1 MQTLKMDVLLP
12 VYKNEADIF
21 GIHVE
26 TSCVSCFIS
35 SRCCSDK
42 SLIKLNWLIKE
53 HYLWWLEPSL
63 IKIYFCFQFGPSN
76 VTEGGGAYL
85 STAAY
90 HQGEIKRLCSH
101 FWGALIHPYIKSR
114 SLCSVQGVHDLA
126 PFGLHQISLA
136 RRILWNIIDS
146 WV

>member
-1 MQTLKMDVLLP
+1 MQPLKMDVLLP
-12 VYKNEADIF
+12 VYKTEANIF
-21 GIHVE
+21 RIQVE
-26 TSCVSCFIS
+26 PSCVSGVIS
-35 SRCCSDK
+35 SRCCSNK
-42 SLIKLNWLIKE
+42 SLIKLNWSIKE
-53 HYLWWLEPSL
+53 HYLWRQEPL
-63 IKIYFCFQFGPSN
+63 LRKIYSCFQFGPSN

-114 SLCSVQGVHDLA
+114 SICSVQGVHDLA

-136 RRILWNIIDS
+136 RRIIWNINAS
-146 WV
+146 